1 MKSRWT
7 TWGAVAAAVLWL
19 LLTGRLDLL
28 LIVLPVAAVISYVS
42 ARPGK
47 VSRNRI

>member
-1 MKSRWT
+1 MKSQWT
-7 TWGAVAAAVLWL
+7 IWVVVAATVLWL
-19 LLTGRLDLL
+19 LLSDRLGLL